1 MKMPKI
7 IGIRGLQWDWDATGP
22 NANLVGLQAEEG
34 GQKNIAGFCRPL
46 IWHVTR
52 MMELY
57 KY

>member
-1 MKMPKI
+1 M
-7 IGIRGLQWDWDATGP
+7 GLGRHGTQCKSR
-22 NANLVGLQAEEG
+22 GLQAEEG